1 LGSDDQAE
9 VALRAALSSRVLH
22 DKSVEFALTV
32 TNVSESSVQV
42 VLYNGQ
48 DFEMLAKKDGDVVY
62 RWSDGMFF
70 TQAIRSVTYDPG
82 EVKRFVWKWSPESPG
97 LYELEVF
104 YLGISRAEPAIRQ
117 MYIVDYFV
125 TGKYLDDKTGDYVYL
140 IRESAPDY
148 RLRVLTVNSETGEA
162 RELLLDGWYSLWK
175 HEQEIIVYANGRR
188 HVLDLE
194 NQMLVEKTHYTMSRD
209 GLFGYT
215 SSNYFTRNMAKNF
228 ATGEI
233 RELPAGRYARING
246 WLGEGELLITQYSE
260 NHRQNVM
267 YLYDIRKNELR
278 EVFPGTA
285 WATIDG
291 NKIIYVQNEL
301 ARRFRLLNPDTM
313 VEQIISW
320 NEYLSLVQRPQE
332 QQVSVPDPARI
343 DLIALEQVELGIER
357 EYQHTVKVNGINY
370 PVSYVFWRGE
380 AQYIPVRDLLGPLG
394 ITFLMEERGVNN
406 KRFSLTRGEVT
417 VVLTDSDSTVYL
429 ERLFVTQN
437 VLTTLG
443 IDVEAI
449 NAVQ

>member
-1 LGSDDQAE
+1 MS
-9 VALRAALSSRVLH
+9 
-22 DKSVEFALTV
+22 
-32 TNVSESSVQV
+32 SSVTGVQTCA
-42 VLYNGQ
+42 LPI
-48 DFEMLAKKDGDVVY
+48 
-62 RWSDGMFF
+62 S
-70 TQAIRSVTYDPG
+70 
-82 EVKRFVWKWSPESPG
+82 G

-104 YLGISRAEPAIRQ
+104 YLGISGAEPAIRQ

-125 TGKYLDDKTGDYVYL
+125 TGKYLDDKTDDYVYL

-194 NQMLVEKTHYTMSRD
+194 NLILVEKTHYTMSPD

-215 SSNYFTRNMAKNF
+215 SSNYFTRNMVKNF

-233 RELPAGRYARING
+233 RGLPAHRYARING

-260 NHRQNVM
+260 THRQNVM
-267 YLYDIRKNELR
+267 YLYDIRKNEMR
-278 EVFPGTA
+278 EIFPGTA

-370 PVSYVFWRGE
+370 PVSYVFWRGKT
-380 AQYIPVRDLLGPLG
+380 QYIPVRDLLSPLG

-449 NAVQ
+449 NAIQ